1 MEVTVRERG
10 DRAELDRR
18 IGVERNAKQ
27 RDRYRAAAMAIDGRE
42 AEVIAETLDRS
53 RRFVQ
58 RWAYAYRD
66 GGIGA
71 ITIKK
76 QTGRPSRLSLEQQQ
90 QLAERLDAGPTKQDG
105 VCALRGKDVV
115 RILKHEFGQP
125 YALSG
130 VYDLVH
136 RLGFSS
142 LRPRPIHR
150 QNDPAAMEQ
159 FKKDAPLLSRKSAR
173 STRTKPSKSG
183 ARMKPVSASKAH

>member
-18 IGVERNAKQ
+18 IGIERNAKQ

-42 AEVIAETLDRS
+42 AVAIAGALDRS

-71 ITIKK
+71 ITIRK
-76 QTGRPSRLSLEQQQ
+76 QPGRPPRLSPEQER
-90 QLAERLDAGPTKQDG
+90 QLGERLDAGPTKQDG

-115 RILKHEFGQP
+115 RILEREFGQRF
-125 YALSG
+125 ALSC
-130 VYDLVH
+130 VYDLLH
-136 RLGFSS
+136 RLKFSS
-142 LRPRPIHR
+142 LRPRPRHR
-150 QNDPAAMEQ
+150 KNDPDAMEQ
-159 FKKDAPLLSRKSAR
+159 FKKDAPLLSRKFAS
-173 STRTKPSKSG
+173 STRTKSSKSG
-183 ARMKPVSASKAH
+183 ARMRPVSASKAR